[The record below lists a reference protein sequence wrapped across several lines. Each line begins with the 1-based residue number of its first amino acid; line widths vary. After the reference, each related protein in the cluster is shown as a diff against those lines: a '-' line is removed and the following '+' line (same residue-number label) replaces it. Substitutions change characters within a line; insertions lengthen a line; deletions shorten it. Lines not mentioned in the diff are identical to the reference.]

1 MSNNQTNF
9 GKENND
15 VKLRIQA
22 LISNRAG
29 KSPILVGFQ
38 FTSDDLVKI
47 VTRIIDDNEVDTS
60 PSVFGVKAEWNSRF
74 EECMRHPAKA
84 PKNVPPF
91 YITVAVRRTLDDQN
105 QVPSKISKV
114 FRKLG
119 EFAPSGAA
127 QAEALV
133 RGDTDLQKAVAMF
146 NGVQNNDWRI
156 IDRKRGVV
164 ATPLNPYMV
173 LEYLMKND
181 VEPGKNYSY
190 DVDIVAVNKNG
201 SKVVRNPENFSFVL
215 IKKFKGHKFK
225 DGRNISSLF
234 RK

>member
-38 FTSDDLVKI
+38 FTSDDL
-47 VTRIIDDNEVDTS
+47 E
-60 PSVFGVKAEWNSRF
+60 GNSRF

-84 PKNVPPF
+84 PKNVPPV
-91 YITVAVRRTLDDQN
+91 YIRVAVRRTLDDQN